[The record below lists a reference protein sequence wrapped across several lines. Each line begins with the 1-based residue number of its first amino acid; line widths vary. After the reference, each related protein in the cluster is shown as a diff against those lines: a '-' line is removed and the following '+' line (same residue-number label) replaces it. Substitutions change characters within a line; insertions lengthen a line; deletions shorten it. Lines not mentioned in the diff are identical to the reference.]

1 MAYYTLDP
9 DLRRVADRWGLDPR
23 LIAAVQTAEG
33 GTRAHLIKAVKCSVL
48 TGWDG
53 LTDALAYER
62 ALEITC
68 RSATHRLSDYVRMTD
83 PKGFVD
89 YFASKWAPQGVANDP
104 HHLNVH
110 WPVNVLARVVP
121 EQQCGAAECGRGCA
135 GRWGD
140 MSTPIPFDWWLVL
153 LSGSRPTEKE

>member
-104 HHLNVH
+104 HHLNVN
-110 WPVNVLARVVP
+110 WPVNVLRAWFPNSSVAPPSVGGDVP
-121 EQQCGAAECGRGCA
+121 GGGA
-135 GRWGD
+135 
-140 MSTPIPFDWWLVL
+140 I
-153 LSGSRPTEKE
+153 